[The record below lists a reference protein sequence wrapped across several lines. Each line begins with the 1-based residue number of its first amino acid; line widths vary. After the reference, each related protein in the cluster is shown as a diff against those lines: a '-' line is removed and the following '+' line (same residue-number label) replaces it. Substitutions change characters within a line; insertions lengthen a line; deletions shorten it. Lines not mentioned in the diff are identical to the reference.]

1 MAKIA
6 LVDQT
11 ITVEEKAGTAKA
23 LEAGWNISA
32 EKASFVAE
40 VAASE
45 VTKELDYYRLTRGFF
60 DSTTE
65 EERVGFLD
73 VLFSIANADGF
84 VSHEEI
90 EEIRT
95 IANSLKLTHKQF
107 ISGKIKIPSDR
118 RAN

>member
-1 MAKIA
+1 MSKSLEEGWHIP
-6 LVDQT
+6 T
-11 ITVEEKAGTAKA
+11 EKA
-23 LEAGWNISA
+23 E
-32 EKASFVAE
+32 FVSE

-65 EERVGFLD
+65 DERFDFLD

-84 VSHEEI
+84 VTHEEI

-95 IANSLKLTHKQF
+95 ISNSLKLTHKQF
-107 ISGKIKIPSDR
+107 ITAKLKIPADR